1 MLNLREA
8 ALRQGGAKSDCE
20 SILGSDSESI
30 SSLHF
35 ERIVGCFGGSLCP
48 PILEG
53 DEEDEENLELDG
65 LDIKAGCGSENQP
78 RASAPRQCDNT
89 GSG

>member
-20 SILGSDSESI
+20 SILGSESI

-48 PILEG
+48 PILEE
-53 DEEDEENLELDG
+53 DEEDEENSELDG
-65 LDIKAGCGSENQP
+65 LDIKAGCGLE
-78 RASAPRQCDNT
+78 D
-89 GSG
+89 